1 MNIFITGGSRGIGN
15 NLVLTALK
23 KGHNVAFT
31 YHNPETD
38 LESLL
43 KTARDLAPN
52 QKCRGYQLDVKN
64 SEQVNNVADQ
74 VISDFDDIDAV
85 INNAGINRN
94 NLAFTMTDE
103 EWNEVIATNLTGCFY
118 VIRAFLSV
126 FLAKRKGR
134 FVSISSIA
142 KDGVAGQSNY
152 SASKAGLVGLSATI
166 AKEYGPKG
174 ITSNVVV
181 PGLFETDMTREY
193 LSDDLRKF
201 WIEHCPAGRMGKLEE
216 LSEVILFLISDEA
229 SFINSQVIP
238 VTGGLNFG

>member
-1 MNIFITGGSRGIGN
+1 M
-15 NLVLTALK
+15 LTALK

-31 YHNPETD
+31 YQNPDTD

-43 KTARDLAPN
+43 IQAKEVAPD
-52 QKCRGYQLDVKN
+52 QKCMGYQLDVRDSGRVN
-64 SEQVNNVADQ
+64 HVSELVTA
-74 VISDFDDIDAV
+74 DFDDIDAV

-94 NLAFTMTDE
+94 NLAFTMSDE
-103 EWNEVIATNLTGCFY
+103 EWNEVIATNLTGSFF
-118 VIRAFLSV
+118 VIRAFLPV

-166 AKEYGPKG
+166 AKEYGPRG

-193 LSDDLRKF
+193 LSDELRKF
-201 WIEHCPAGRMGKLEE
+201 WMKHCPAGRMGELEE
-216 LSEVILFLISDEA
+216 LSNVILFLISDEA

>member
-15 NLVLTALK
+15 NLMLTALG

-38 LESLL
+38 LDSLL
-43 KTARDLAPN
+43 KKASHLAPN
-52 QKCRGYQLDVKN
+52 QKCMGYQLDVKD
-64 SEQVNNVADQ
+64 SEQVNNVTEQ
-74 VISDFDDIDAV
+74 VVSDFEDIDAV

-94 NLAFTMTDE
+94 NLAFTMSDE
-103 EWNEVIATNLTGCFY
+103 EWDEVLATNLTGSFY
-118 VIRAFLSV
+118 VIRAFLPV

-134 FVSISSIA
+134 FICISSIA
-142 KDGVAGQSNY
+142 KNGVAGQANY

-166 AKEYGPKG
+166 AREYGPRG

-181 PGLFETDMTREY
+181 PGLFDTDMTREY

-201 WIEHCPAGRMGKLEE
+201 WIEHCPAGRMGELEE

-238 VTGGLNFG
+238 VTGGLDFG